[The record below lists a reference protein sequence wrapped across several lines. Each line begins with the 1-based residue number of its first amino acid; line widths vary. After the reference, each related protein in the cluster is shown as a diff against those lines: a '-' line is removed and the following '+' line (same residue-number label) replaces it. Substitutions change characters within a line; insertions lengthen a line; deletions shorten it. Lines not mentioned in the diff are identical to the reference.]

1 MNPKSQ
7 AGTRLPL
14 RVPHVTVYFWI
25 AKALTTAFGE
35 SSSDYMVHVMAP
47 ELAVLIGFVTFT
59 AALVLQL
66 RQGRYVAWVY
76 WLAVSMVGV
85 FGTMCADV
93 LHVGLHVPYAVSS
106 VLYACFLAAV
116 FICWYRVEGTLS
128 VHAITT
134 RRRELF
140 YWAAVV
146 GTFALGT
153 AVGDLTSIT
162 LHLGYLTSV
171 LVFGCAICIPSVT
184 ALTDFGA
191 VRGVLTFWTAYVLT
205 RPLGASVADY
215 LGKPTH
221 NGGAGVGSGEVSI
234 VLAAL
239 IAAVVTYVTASRID
253 VEGFPAQAVSRPP
266 AETT

>member
-1 MNPKSQ
+1 MPQ
-7 AGTRLPL
+7 I
-14 RVPHVTVYFWI
+14 TVYFWI

-47 ELAVLIGFVTFT
+47 ELAVLIGFVAFV

-76 WLAVSMVGV
+76 WLAVAMVGV

-93 LHVGLHVPYAVSS
+93 LHVGLHVPYVVSS
-106 VLYACFLAAV
+106 ALYACFLAAV
-116 FICWYRVEGTLS
+116 FVCWYRVEGTLS

-171 LVFGCAICIPSVT
+171 LLFGCAICIPAIV

-191 VRGVLTFWTAYVLT
+191 ARTVLTFWTAYVLT

-221 NGGAGVGSGEVSI
+221 SGGVGVGSGEVTVI
-234 VLAAL
+234 LAAL
-239 IAAVVTYVTASRID
+239 IAAVVLYLTASRID
-253 VEGFPAQAVSRPP
+253 VEGLYANPVSRSSP
-266 AETT
+266 ETT